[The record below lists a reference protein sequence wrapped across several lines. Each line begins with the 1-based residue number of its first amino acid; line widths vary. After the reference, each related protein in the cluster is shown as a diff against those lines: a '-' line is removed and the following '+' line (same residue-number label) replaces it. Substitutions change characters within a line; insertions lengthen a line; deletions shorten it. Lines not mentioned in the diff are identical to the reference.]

1 MNELSAIQDYY
12 KFKEALGT
20 ELRNQAEGFV
30 RTGYL
35 LKKARD
41 TDILKDS
48 GYSTVAEFAQAE
60 YGLSKDIVSRYIAIN
75 DRYSKDGYSE
85 YLQDQ
90 YEGYGVAK
98 LQEMLT
104 LPDSV
109 VEMMSPDM
117 TKREI
122 QDIKKEIKE
131 EEQISDVEVLLEG
144 SAPDQEHMTIIQKVI
159 HKYFY
164 EQREQYISLEDVINA
179 KLSIDAAVEK
189 VLDILAP
196 SGMALKTVRVQG
208 IGKLMISFKG
218 KDNDVEMLNVRTN
231 EKEYITWQQFIE
243 NMVSTFAGQTGM
255 KGWERIY
262 GEPFELHEEPK
273 EEKNTAV
280 APVQQKEPNVHKNEN
295 PACNEKIEKQ
305 ETEQIEQQL
314 PGQMNVNDF
323 PEIMPEEDI
332 NLDNNTEIQSAENN
346 SSNIENDENIDN
358 DELLPSTEVTQK
370 DNRED
375 IEVGSEA
382 GSYDKPIRQ
391 DMIQAARNSLSNIN
405 TEMQVKSYKAALS
418 SAKNLVYYLE
428 VALGE
433 K

>member
-1 MNELSAIQDYY
+1 MNELSAIQDYC

-144 SAPDQEHMTIIQKVI
+144 SAPDQEHMTIIQKAI

-164 EQREQYISLEDVINA
+164 DQREQYISLEDVINA

-231 EKEYITWQQFIE
+231 EKEYITWQQFVE

-273 EEKNTAV
+273 EEKNTEV
-280 APVQQKEPNVHKNEN
+280 APVQRKEPNVHKNEN

-332 NLDNNTEIQSAENN
+332 KLDNNTEIQSSENN

-358 DELLPSTEVTQK
+358 DELLPSTEVTQE

-382 GSYDKPIRQ
+382 GSCDKPIRQ

-405 TEMQVKSYKAALS
+405 TEMQVKSYKAALA
-418 SAKNLVYYLE
+418 SAKNLVHYLE